1 MNCSMNFKVI
11 PTPTF
16 AKSLKALA
24 KRHKSMKADMDAFR
38 KSLEEDPFQGTELTP
53 GVRKIRMAI
62 TSKGGGK
69 SGGARVITYNVLTTE
84 QDGKVYLME
93 IYDKSDAQTVKL
105 NVIKEWIKELL
116 QIVTTREFRAHQKRY
131 FDLAEHEKVYVTRKN
146 ARPIVISVADDDVIH
161 TPNAVTLAAMQE
173 AQSGKALEEL
183 DVDNFRDFVA
193 SL

>member
-1 MNCSMNFKVI
+1 MSCSMNFKVI

-24 KRHKSMKADMDAFR
+24 KRYRSMKADMDAFW

-69 SGGARVITYNVLTTE
+69 SGGARVITYNVLTAE

-105 NVIKEWIKELL
+105 NVIKEWIKEL
-116 QIVTTREFRAHQKRY
+116 
-131 FDLAEHEKVYVTRKN
+131 
-146 ARPIVISVADDDVIH
+146 
-161 TPNAVTLAAMQE
+161 
-173 AQSGKALEEL
+173 
-183 DVDNFRDFVA
+183 
-193 SL
+193 

>member
-24 KRHKSMKADMDAFR
+24 KRHRSMKADMDAFR

-105 NVIKEWIKELL
+105 NVIKEWIKEL
-116 QIVTTREFRAHQKRY
+116 
-131 FDLAEHEKVYVTRKN
+131 
-146 ARPIVISVADDDVIH
+146 
-161 TPNAVTLAAMQE
+161 
-173 AQSGKALEEL
+173 
-183 DVDNFRDFVA
+183 
-193 SL
+193 

>member
-38 KSLEEDPFQGTELTP
+38 KSLEEDPFLGTELTP

-105 NVIKEWIKELL
+105 NVIKEWIKEL
-116 QIVTTREFRAHQKRY
+116 
-131 FDLAEHEKVYVTRKN
+131 
-146 ARPIVISVADDDVIH
+146 
-161 TPNAVTLAAMQE
+161 
-173 AQSGKALEEL
+173 
-183 DVDNFRDFVA
+183 
-193 SL
+193 

>member
-1 MNCSMNFKVI
+1 MNFKVI

-105 NVIKEWIKELL
+105 NVIKEWIKELQTCFL
-116 QIVTTREFRAHQKRY
+116 SVLKR
-131 FDLAEHEKVYVTRKN
+131 FGGFGGEIPHER
-146 ARPIVISVADDDVIH
+146 
-161 TPNAVTLAAMQE
+161 QE
-173 AQSGKALEEL
+173 KALEGL
-183 DVDNFRDFVA
+183 KKAVLMFFYAYSGLQPVFFKG
-193 SL
+193 SQSYTG